1 VTWDEAQQVFL
12 EQTRSQLAARTVRDT
27 LAQVKRFIAQH
38 HELLAVEQVC
48 QQHLETYWAAES
60 RRASEKT
67 AWLAL
72 IRLRCFFRWLTRARV
87 LHWDPMANLKMPRL
101 TARRRALTQSE
112 VEAALQKPRAKSRD
126 AALLEAIYGT
136 GMRLAEA
143 VGLDVTDVQLE
154 QRYLNLRHTKGGRPR
169 LVPFGEHLA
178 QVLQHYLETVRPR
191 YLKNVA
197 EPALWLATSGERLSA
212 RRVGDLSRFLGPG
225 YSMHSLRHSYASHL
239 LEGGASLLEVQVLLG
254 HSRVE
259 STEIYTHILPR
270 ELLREYRRT
279 HPRARRRKKRRARTL

>member
-1 VTWDEAQQVFL
+1 MTWDEAQRVFL
-12 EQTRSQLAARTVRDT
+12 ECTRGQLAPRTVRDT
-27 LAQVKRFIAQH
+27 LAQVRRFCEKH
-38 HELLAVEQVC
+38 PELPGVEQVC
-48 QQHLETYWAAES
+48 QEHLEAYWAAES

-67 AWLAL
+67 AWLVL

-87 LHWDPMANLKMPRL
+87 LHWDPMASIKLPRL
-101 TARRRALTQSE
+101 TSRRRALTQSE
-112 VEAALQKPRAKSRD
+112 VEAALEKPRAKSRD
-126 AALLEAIYGT
+126 AAMLETFYGT

-154 QRYLNLRHTKGGRPR
+154 QRYLHLRHTKGGRPR

-212 RRVGDLSRFLGPG
+212 KRVGDLSRFLGAG
-225 YSMHSLRHSYASHL
+225 YSLHSLRHSYASHL
-239 LEGGASLLEVQVLLG
+239 LEGGATLREVQILLG
-254 HSRVE
+254 HARID

-279 HPRARRRKKRRARTL
+279 HPRARRRKRRAKSL